1 MQKGTPSVLDRIA
14 QTGLTPEQASKV
26 RTDYE
31 AGRFGEVFPAGSS
44 GVPTLMVGREA
55 QIRQLSNLADE
66 FLGSGRRSLIGI
78 TVYGPRGT
86 GKTALLNAFAESM
99 EGPGRRLPKTNIM
112 KMTGT
117 VLESDAALVS
127 RLAQFG
133 RPGQRT
139 TTGFEAE
146 LNIGVLKGKGARTSE
161 DLTAQIAGAGSV
173 EGALAAYLSRIDGPT
188 VMLIDECH
196 TAAPNTLSR
205 LLNAMQQLGGEES
218 KRVGFVLAGTPD
230 LIDALEASSGSTWY
244 LERAGVGERLAPM
257 PNDLFA
263 NACVEAMACIF
274 DAAGVS
280 IADQDALSSAA
291 AACKGSPY
299 FLQLLGKA
307 SLESASKS
315 GDVADFR
322 ADGPLMRTFGE
333 GVQARYLRVWRDVQA
348 KGLGPCARQLGA
360 LWRRFESSRE
370 LMDAEWIDRAISSGL
385 SHSSHPGAEM
395 SLGGAARHFR
405 HLGLLWSPSGDSLGP
420 WDLGLPSFFD
430 YVESL
435 YRNPARIALRASL
448 PALEADM
455 ESLIEGSFSDSEP

>member
-1 MQKGTPSVLDRIA
+1 MQKGTPPVFDRIA
-14 QTGLTPEQASKV
+14 QTGLTAEQADNV
-26 RTDYE
+26 RTDYQ

-66 FLGSGRRSLIGI
+66 ILGDGKRSLIGM

-86 GKTALLNAFAESM
+86 GKTALLNAFAESI
-99 EGPGRRLPKTNIM
+99 EGLGRKLPKTHTM

-117 VLESDAALVS
+117 VLESDAALIDWLALFS
-127 RLAQFG
+127 RLEG
-133 RPGQRT
+133 RQT
-139 TTGFEAE
+139 KSLEAE
-146 LNIGVLKGKGARTSE
+146 INLGVPNGSRHRGSECPRTPNSGE
-161 DLTAQIAGAGSV
+161 GSV
-173 EGALAAYLSRIDGPT
+173 ESALAAYLSRIDGPSF
-188 VMLIDECH
+188 MLIDECH

-205 LLNAMQQLGGEES
+205 LLNAIQQLGGEES

-230 LIDALEASSGSTWY
+230 LIDALESSSGSTWY

-263 NACVEAMACIF
+263 DACVEAMTCIF

-280 IADQDALSSAA
+280 IADRDALGSAA
-291 AACKGSPY
+291 AACQGSPY
-299 FLQLLGKA
+299 FLQLLGRA

-315 GDVADFR
+315 NDMASFR
-322 ADGPLMRTFGE
+322 ADGPLMMAFRE

-360 LWRRFESSRE
+360 LWRRFEASGE

-385 SHSSHPGAEM
+385 RHASHPGTEM
-395 SLGGAARHFR
+395 SREGAARHFR

-448 PALEADM
+448 TALEADM
-455 ESLIEGSFSDSEP
+455 QSLLEGGISDPEP